1 MPNQTRHAS
10 IIDVYTSNRSEAPR
24 PCACSSVRKTARV
37 LARTF
42 DSALAEAGLNITQ
55 LAVMR
60 AVLRH
65 PHEPL
70 TRVAEDLAMDRTSL
84 YRALAAL
91 EKQRWVRLRNGPDG
105 RTRAAAITA
114 AGEAALR
121 QAEPGWAMTQ
131 RALIERFG
139 ASQWQ
144 TLVAELRRLADCA
157 RALENSE

>member
-1 MPNQTRHAS
+1 MTPNSAK
-10 IIDVYTSNRSEAPR
+10 APR

-42 DSALAEAGLNITQ
+42 DVALAESGLNITQ

-65 PHEPL
+65 PRQPL

-91 EKQRWVRLRNGPDG
+91 EKQRWVTLQDGSDG
-105 RTRAAAITA
+105 RTRAASITA
-114 AGEAALR
+114 AGEAVLS
-121 QAEPGWAMTQ
+121 QAEPGWARTQ
-131 RALIERFG
+131 HALIERFG

-144 TLVAELRRLADCA
+144 TLVAELRRLAECA
-157 RALENSE
+157 QELHGSE